1 MITHALR
8 AGHTGNWIID
18 SGATCHMCA
27 NREFFGDLQPLE
39 EPVDVTLG
47 DGRILEATERGLV
60 SLNMKLPGRVERR
73 CNLLDV
79 LYVQA
84 LSHTIF

>member
-27 NREFFGDLQPLE
+27 NREFFGPLE

-79 LYVQA
+79 LYVPA
-84 LSHTIF
+84 LSLTHF